1 MEKEYFLG
9 LDLGTN
15 SVGWAVTDRNYKLIK
30 YKGKDMWGIREF
42 EEAATSVERR
52 IKRISRRRRQR
63 QKARMGMLYCYFHD
77 AISEVDPDF
86 YQRLKNSKY
95 HLEDK
100 DENVRYKYGLFH
112 DVDFTDVDYYKQY
125 PTIFHLRKELIENPN
140 PHDVRLVFLAV
151 LNMFKRRGHFLAE
164 GLNAEAATDLKN
176 CYLSVN
182 EKLEVLYDEEVA
194 FAKNVDFVANLLDI
208 DVNQKKIVQRLYEEI
223 EGVLK
228 QQLINE
234 LTGLNA
240 NVVDLLE
247 KAVFHVPY
255 DVVFEPRMDIGGLLK
270 LFRVKIR
277 NEDLEL
283 AEQVIHYIRLMHSIL
298 GIKLFVFLNMK
309 MYFSEDELREIYKI
323 ASYENIQLLL
333 IEGCQKNS
341 LENEKLWIIDQD
353 LCIIESD

>member
-1 MEKEYFLG
+1 MRMVYLS
-9 LDLGTN
+9 LDLE
-15 SVGWAVTDRNYKLIK
+15 I
-30 YKGKDMWGIREF
+30 M
-42 EEAATSVERR
+42 
-52 IKRISRRRRQR
+52 
-63 QKARMGMLYCYFHD
+63 FHEN
-77 AISEVDPDF
+77 EV
-86 YQRLKNSKY
+86 
-95 HLEDK
+95 
-100 DENVRYKYGLFH
+100 NVL
-112 DVDFTDVDYYKQY
+112 V
-125 PTIFHLRKELIENPN
+125 IENPGVFS
-140 PHDVRLVFLAV
+140 DFVSSLWRLS
-151 LNMFKRRGHFLAE
+151 RGESGELIFSI
-164 GLNAEAATDLKN
+164 GQK
-176 CYLSVN
+176 
-182 EKLEVLYDEEVA
+182 EVA

-255 DVVFEPRMDIGGLLK
+255 DVVFEPQMDIGGLLK